1 MTPRKIRAQVV
12 LEKVAWIHKM
22 LDSMGKLPGESFE
35 DFSADFRNQAA
46 MESYLRRALEALLDV
61 GRHVLA
67 KGFGEGVV
75 EYKKIAEALGR
86 RGVLSSQRCAILID
100 MAGYRNRLTHF
111 YDEVTPK
118 ELYRILTTETSDI
131 ESVVDEILQWLRSN
145 PEMIDTSL

>member
-12 LEKVAWIHKM
+12 LEKVAWIRKM
-22 LDSMGKLPGESFE
+22 LDSMGELPAESYE

-46 MESYLRRALEALLDV
+46 MESYLRRSLEALLDI
-61 GRHVLA
+61 GRHILA
-67 KGFGEGVV
+67 KGFGESVV
-75 EYKKIAEALGR
+75 EYKKIAEVLGR
-86 RGVLSSQRCAILID
+86 RDILSPGSTAILVG

-111 YDEVTPK
+111 YDEVTPE
-118 ELYRILTTETSDI
+118 ELYRVLTTEITDI